1 MNSYFSIA
9 VIGAFLPA
17 VVLVYA
23 LAPRRVRPVVL
34 LAASYLFFWSI
45 SGALLVFLLVST
57 VSVWA
62 LGLLLG
68 RLQTRRRG
76 ALAVP
81 GCDRKACRRFYRRA
95 MRGVVAGGV
104 ILNIGILIALKY
116 LGFFARIAQPLLA
129 LIGIAADGPGA
140 LGTIGVPIGI
150 SFYTLSAVSYLVDV
164 YREGT
169 APDRNLGRLALFLAF
184 FPQIMEGPICR
195 YRQSASALWEGRPV
209 AAHNL
214 YRGGMRILWGLAK
227 KLIVADRVNLFV
239 KTVFD
244 AGATYDGGVIA
255 LAAVLY
261 TVQLYCDFS
270 GTMDF
275 AVGAGQMFGVELPEN
290 FRQPFFSRTAA
301 EFWQRWHITL
311 GSWFR
316 DYVFYPVSLSAPV
329 KRLTGAA
336 RRVLGNRMGPLAAS
350 GVALAAVWLCNGL
363 WHGAGGQ
370 YVLFGLYYFVLIWGG
385 GLMGPVAERFCAAVG
400 IDHNGRAWHAWQRA
414 RTLAVVFVGE
424 LIFRA
429 PGGTAALAMV
439 ARLVGGFT
447 LASFRDGTVLSLGM
461 DAADFAAVGAFCVA
475 LFVVGLLRECGTRL
489 FGRMWAAHPVAR
501 VTAMVCLALTVV
513 VFGAYGAGYQPV
525 DPMYAQF

>member
-1 MNSYFSIA
+1 MTSYFSPSFLA
-9 VIGAFLPA
+9 VFLPVA
-17 VVLVYA
+17 V
-23 LAPRRVRPVVL
+23 LAYQVVPRRARWAVL
-34 LAASYLFFWSI
+34 LAASYAFFWAL
-45 SGALLVFLLVST
+45 SGWLVVFVVAST
-57 VSVWA
+57 AIVWGVGRA
-62 LGLLLG
+62 LGAESS
-68 RLQTRRRG
+68 RR
-76 ALAVP
+76 ALALAEP
-81 GCDRKACRRFYRRA
+81 GADRRA
-95 MRGVVAGGV
+95 VRQRWQGRMRLTLAAGVVANLA
-104 ILNIGILIALKY
+104 ILWALKY
-116 LGFFARIAQPLLA
+116 AGPLASFAASLGAVVGEPPSVGL
-129 LIGIAADGPGA
+129 
-140 LGTIGVPIGI
+140 PIGI
-150 SFYTLSAVSYLVDV
+150 SFYTLQAVSYLVDV
-164 YREGT
+164 YRG
-169 APDRNLGRLALFLAF
+169 AVAADANPARLALFLAF

-195 YRQSASALWEGRPV
+195 YAQTAQALWEGSPV
-209 AAHNL
+209 TA
-214 YRGGMRILWGLAK
+214 RGLFSGSARMLWGLAK
-227 KLIVADRVNLFV
+227 RMVVADRLNSFV
-239 KTVFD
+239 RPVFD
-244 AGATYDGGVIA
+244 DPAAYDGCVIA
-255 LAAVLY
+255 VAAVLY
-261 TVQLYCDFS
+261 TLQLYCDFS
-270 GTMDF
+270 GTMDL
-275 AVGAGQMFGVELPEN
+275 AVGMGRIFGVDLPEN

-400 IDHNGRAWHAWQRA
+400 IDHNGRAWHAWQRT

-429 PGGTAALAMV
+429 PGGAVALAMV
-439 ARLVGGFT
+439 ARLVGGLT
-447 LASFRDGTVLSLGM
+447 LASFRDGTVLSLGI

-475 LFVVGLLRECGTRL
+475 LFVVGLLRERGARL